1 MLNVSVN
8 MDNMHESEIDEN
20 IIKSS
25 VCINNIGVS
34 VGVNDVH
41 ASGTDPEECGEDC
54 EGNSDPISCFSTYDH
69 CGWFGTCTTFWRCN
83 PNGNC
88 FSASGKN
95 LSDPNIC

>member
-1 MLNVSVN
+1 
-8 MDNMHESEIDEN
+8 MHESEIDEN